1 MSTEKPRHRV
11 PAGRRV
17 QAKYLRDAPGGLLSM
32 RRAITRDAKW
42 DVYEAAQRA
51 AALAL
56 DFIQNNGWMAGAAQ
70 QVLCDTV
77 GEELRLNCR
86 AQLQS
91 LGWSAGDESAW
102 CRETETAWRQWAY
115 DARECDLA
123 GKMTVPEMTDAALRS
138 YLATGEALGVVD
150 RLGVRQRRTLGV
162 QTGVK
167 VSLVPSHRL
176 PRVTQEMVGLDGGIF
191 HDAYGRAR
199 VYRFRLREDG
209 IERDRDIPAA
219 NVIHVMDRGEHLGS
233 PRGITP
239 MAPALKAAAQGDQ
252 LADATLAVALM
263 QQAFAAVIKSPEPS
277 DAAFEALQTL
287 NGLDVPEG
295 EDPDVWGGLIGG
307 IQADLVEAWGARI
320 EAMKKGSLSMTDPA
334 RIAHLGPGE
343 EFQMVTAH
351 ASANNYVQH
360 WQNLAREIARCI
372 GVTYESFTGDHSNAT
387 YSSVRM
393 AGSSIWPVVLRRR
406 ARIAAP
412 FVQGIYERWLDESI
426 AEGRIRFR
434 GGYTAFATNRER
446 VFQAEFQGP
455 SQPTADD
462 YKSAMAVKVRLE
474 TYQSSIEDELAAAGK
489 NPSETLAQIAREK
502 TWLESN
508 ELSVPFGRSVGGAGP
523 MGAAADGNR
532 EPAREDA

>member
-1 MSTEKPRHRV
+1 M
-11 PAGRRV
+11 A
-17 QAKYLRDAPGGLLSM
+17 QAKYLRDTSGGLLSM

-56 DFIQNNGWMAGAAQ
+56 DFIQNNGWIAGAAQ

-91 LGWSAGDESAW
+91 LGWSAEDESAW

-150 RLGVRQRRTLGV
+150 RLGVRQRRALGV

-176 PRVTQEMVGLDGGIF
+176 PRVTQEMVGMDGGIF

-287 NGLDVPEG
+287 SGLDAPEG
-295 EDPDVWGGLIGG
+295 VDSETWGDLVGG

-320 EAMKKGSLSMTDPA
+320 DAMKKGSLSMTDPA

-351 ASANNYVQH
+351 ASANNYVAH

-426 AEGRIRFR
+426 AEGRIGFR
-434 GGYTAFATNRER
+434 GGYAAFAANREK

-502 TWLESN
+502 AWLESN

>member
-1 MSTEKPRHRV
+1 
-11 PAGRRV
+11 
-17 QAKYLRDAPGGLLSM
+17 M

-56 DFIQNNGWMAGAAQ
+56 DFIQNNGWIAGAAQ

-91 LGWSAGDESAW
+91 LGWSAEDESAW
-102 CRETETAWRQWAY
+102 CRETETAWRRWAY

-150 RLGVRQRRTLGV
+150 RLGIRQRRSLGV
-162 QTGVK
+162 RSGVK

-176 PRVTQEMVGLDGGIF
+176 PRVTQEMMGLDGGIF
-191 HDAYGRAR
+191 HDAYGRAKI
-199 VYRFRLREDG
+199 YRFRLREDG

-277 DAAFEALQTL
+277 EAAFEALQTL
-287 NGLDVPEG
+287 SGLDAPEG
-295 EDPDVWGGLIGG
+295 EDTDVWAGLVGG
-307 IQADLVEAWGARI
+307 IQSDLVEAWGARI
-320 EAMKKGSLSMTDPA
+320 EAMKKGSRP
-334 RIAHLGPGE
+334 
-343 EFQMVTAH
+343 
-351 ASANNYVQH
+351 
-360 WQNLAREIARCI
+360 
-372 GVTYESFTGDHSNAT
+372 
-387 YSSVRM
+387 
-393 AGSSIWPVVLRRR
+393 
-406 ARIAAP
+406 
-412 FVQGIYERWLDESI
+412 
-426 AEGRIRFR
+426 
-434 GGYTAFATNRER
+434 
-446 VFQAEFQGP
+446 
-455 SQPTADD
+455 
-462 YKSAMAVKVRLE
+462 
-474 TYQSSIEDELAAAGK
+474 
-489 NPSETLAQIAREK
+489 
-502 TWLESN
+502 
-508 ELSVPFGRSVGGAGP
+508 
-523 MGAAADGNR
+523 
-532 EPAREDA
+532 